1 MKKVDRFGLKN
12 ITSKCVIDRQENYQI
27 SEGQFIEKVEITNG
41 LGFKKVNRKVNPNLE
56 NFSQKIYRL
65 LIEKRKTLFFNLV
78 AKSLCILAR
87 KTNTNLKVNECAFHD
102 SIFVL

>member
-41 LGFKKVNRKVNPNLE
+41 LGFKKV
-56 NFSQKIYRL
+56 
-65 LIEKRKTLFFNLV
+65 
-78 AKSLCILAR
+78 
-87 KTNTNLKVNECAFHD
+87 D
-102 SIFVL
+102 

>member
-41 LGFKKVNRKVNPNLE
+41 LGFKKVNRKVNPNLDY
-56 NFSQKIYRL
+56 FYSKSFMV
-65 LIEKRKTLFFNLV
+65 LI
-78 AKSLCILAR
+78 
-87 KTNTNLKVNECAFHD
+87 
-102 SIFVL
+102 